1 MSQPASAQPHH
12 DSILWALPF
21 TQLEWALTPPAVQNY
36 IKSQHRQIAQL
47 QTQMAQFQSQIEQLQ
62 QQVEPLQ
69 GRVAKTSQTSS
80 KPPSSDSPFNKPKR
94 QRKTST
100 GTRGGQKGHRG
111 NGPTLLSPTEVHL
124 IEPGPCP
131 CGHGNVVSLS
141 PYHTHQVIEL
151 PPIEMEIHHFV
162 LQQGQCPGCGRQL
175 TAQVPSQHQAGY
187 GPRLSALIG
196 ELAGMHRTSWR
207 LVQDFCHSVFN
218 IPISL
223 GAVHKVI
230 NRVSQAIVPLYEA
243 IATVAHQAPV
253 GYIDETPWYCQNALQ
268 WLWIMATDTVTY
280 YRIDPH
286 RSKEAFFALIDEWK
300 GILVSDGYGV
310 YQDWVNQ
317 RQTCLA
323 HLIRTARELS
333 QRRDPD
339 IAACGTS
346 ALRELQRLCH
356 MAHEPPTGGQW
367 QAWYAR
373 FCRLLDRYQERS
385 DDAGRL
391 VRRLVREMTSLWVF
405 LREHGVDPTNNLAE
419 RGLRFGVMWRKTSH
433 GTDSEQ
439 GNRWV
444 ERTLSLRQTCRQMG
458 QSTFGILVDA
468 VTSLFQGRQL
478 DLAWLY

>member
-1 MSQPASAQPHH
+1 MSQPASSQPQH

-36 IKSQHRQIAQL
+36 IKRQHQQIAPL

-62 QQVEPLQ
+62 QQVETLQ
-69 GRVAKTSQTSS
+69 GRVAQTSQTSS

-94 QRKTST
+94 QRTTST
-100 GTRGGQKGHRG
+100 GTRGGQRGHRG

-131 CGHGNVVSLS
+131 CGYGNVVSLR

-162 LQQGQCPGCGRQL
+162 LQQGQCQGCGRQR

-196 ELAGMHRTSWR
+196 ELAGLHRTSWR
-207 LVQDFCHSVFN
+207 LVQDVCHSVFN

-253 GYIDETPWYCQNALQ
+253 GYMDETPWYCQNALP

-286 RSKEAFFALIDEWK
+286 RSKEAFFALIDAWK

-373 FCRLLDRYQERS
+373 FCRLLERYQERA

-405 LREHGVDPTNNLAE
+405 LRAHGVDPTNNLAE

-444 ERTLSLRQTCRQMG
+444 ERSLSLRQTCRQMG

>member
-1 MSQPASAQPHH
+1 MSQPASSQPQH

-21 TQLEWALTPPAVQNY
+21 TQLEWEITPSAVQKY
-36 IKSQHRQIAQL
+36 LQSQNQQIAQL
-47 QTQMAQFQSQIEQLQ
+47 QSQMAQFQRQIEQLQ
-62 QQVEPLQ
+62 QHVETLQ
-69 GRVAKTSQTSS
+69 GRMAKTSQTSS
-80 KPPSSDSPFNKPKR
+80 KPPSSDSPFTKPKR
-94 QRKTST
+94 QRKTPT
-100 GTRGGQKGHRG
+100 GSRGGQKGHRG
-111 NGPTLLSPTEVHL
+111 KGLTLLSPTDVHL

-131 CGHGNVVSLS
+131 CGHGNLVLLT

-151 PPIEMEIHHFV
+151 PPIEMEVHHFI
-162 LQQGQCPGCGRQL
+162 LQQGHCQGCGRQL
-175 TAQVPSQHQAGY
+175 KAQVPSAHQAGY
-187 GPRLSALIG
+187 GPRLSALIA
-196 ELAGMHRTSWR
+196 ELAGIHRTSWR
-207 LVQDFCHSVFN
+207 LIQDFCHSVFN

-223 GAVHKVI
+223 GAIQKVI
-230 NRVSQAIVPLYEA
+230 RRVSQALVPHYEA
-243 IATVAHQAPV
+243 IATLAHQAPV

-268 WLWIMATDTVTY
+268 WLWIMATDKVAY

-286 RSKEAFFALIDEWK
+286 RSKDAFLALIDDWK

-310 YQDWVNQ
+310 YQDWVHQ

-323 HLIRTARELS
+323 HLIRSARGLS

-339 IAACGTS
+339 LAACGQR
-346 ALRELQRLCH
+346 ALKELQRLCD
-356 MAHEPPTGGQW
+356 MAHSPPTGGQW

-373 FCRLLDRYQERS
+373 FCRLLNRYQQRS

-391 VRRLVREMTSLWVF
+391 VRRLAREMASLWVF

-458 QSTFGILVDA
+458 QATLSVLVDA
-468 VTSLFQGRQL
+468 VTSLFQGRQPDLTWL
-478 DLAWLY
+478 D